1 MASRSLADGLAGK
14 QGHAAKSGVRGQGPS
29 AHGLR
34 PARCAWPHTRSQ
46 RVGWPNI
53 ESMFVR
59 GHNMKRDFPGRGA
72 SGERVGVPYPLG
84 EHVPRQ
90 GAGASSITFD
100 ARGIEPAA
108 VADLG
113 PRVRSV
119 RRWLHTAALMHCSE
133 SEDAERA
140 AEW

>member
-72 SGERVGVPYPLG
+72 SGERVGVPYSLG

-90 GAGASSITFD
+90 EAGASSITCE
-100 ARGIEPAA
+100 ASGIEAAA
-108 VADLG
+108 VADLDL
-113 PRVRSV
+113 RVRSV
-119 RRWLHTAALMHCSE
+119 RRWLHTAPLTHYPE
-133 SEDAERA
+133 GEDAKRA
-140 AEW
+140 AKW